1 MFQIFA
7 HSLKKKKKKNSKT
20 LAYFSIDSRKKLFFP
35 ALFFF
40 INKKVHH
47 CYNQQICIYICD
59 SFLILS
65 IFLFP
70 FYVFL
75 VFLSILSSNLINAL

>member
-7 HSLKKKKKKNSKT
+7 HLLKKEKHFFSRT
-20 LAYFSIDSRKKLFFP
+20 LAYFSIDSRIKLFFP
-35 ALFFF
+35 TLFFI

-59 SFLILS
+59 YFLILS
-65 IFLFP
+65 IFLSP

-75 VFLSILSSNLINAL
+75 VFLSI

>member
-1 MFQIFA
+1 MFQNFA
-7 HSLKKKKKKNSKT
+7 HSLFKKKKKKKKQQQQQLFSKT
-20 LAYFSIDSRKKLFFP
+20 LAYFSINSRVELFFP

-40 INKKVHH
+40 INKKYTTVTT
-47 CYNQQICIYICD
+47 NRSICD

-65 IFLFP
+65 IFPFP

-75 VFLSILSSNLINAL
+75 VFLSI